1 MICVC
6 QICNEL
12 LHAREVSTPS
22 IKPGAG
28 QQTIGSDADPALVAR
43 AQLDLQN
50 FDLLAQVMY
59 KHIAERHREHAEQM
73 TAVMHLAAKV
83 YAMTHAASSR
93 PEFEILREGWRRGI
107 LDGAVPGLCGRACG
121 RIDIISLGPIRARLR
136 IVIEERSKE
145 SFDLSAMF
153 RIPHKRPG
161 FRVHGGERYQ
171 PGDTARLVQ
180 EFVDFTPAG
189 DEVQRYP
196 A

>member
-107 LDGAVPGLCGRACG
+107 LMGL
-121 RIDIISLGPIRARLR
+121 
-136 IVIEERSKE
+136 
-145 SFDLSAMF
+145 F
-153 RIPHKRPG
+153 
-161 FRVHGGERYQ
+161 
-171 PGDTARLVQ
+171 
-180 EFVDFTPAG
+180 PAYA
-189 DEVQRYP
+189 D
-196 A
+196 ALAAA